1 MAGRR
6 IRSTSASRG
15 LLPLVFGRIVF
26 VFKTAAAAAADAA
39 ADAAAA
45 TTNVRAAAAAAAVIV
60 SLLNPSPSR
69 YRPRATL
76 FTGVNLTSAA

>member
-26 VFKTAAAAAADAA
+26 VFKTAAAADAA
-39 ADAAAA
+39 AAAAA
-45 TTNVRAAAAAAAVIV
+45 TTNVRAAAAAAVIV

>member
-26 VFKTAAAAAADAA
+26 VFKTAAAADAA
-39 ADAAAA
+39 AAAAA

>member
-6 IRSTSASRG
+6 VRSTSPSRG

-26 VFKTAAAAAADAA
+26 VFKTAAAADT

-45 TTNVRAAAAAAAVIV
+45 TAATNVRATAAAAVIV
-60 SLLNPSPSR
+60 SLLNPSTCR